1 MYFLSIMKRLRFI
14 GFILFFVSALFA
26 QDNVS
31 ALIPMPNKVVA
42 SSSESLAFQGK
53 SVACYVQADSLSF
66 ELKTLASILKKR
78 FGLDIRIVS
87 KKSKAQIH
95 LLVDKSLSEND
106 HYQLSVNEKRLE
118 IRGISAAAVYYGL
131 MTLDQLLAGDVCA
144 TKQQKI
150 TAVEIDDC
158 PRFGYRALM
167 LDPARNFLPVNDVK
181 FYIDQMIKYKFNV
194 LQLHLT
200 DDQGWS
206 IWIES
211 YPKLA
216 GNRFYTKQ
224 DIQELVDYAAERHVQ
239 VVPEIDVPGHTVSL
253 LAKYPDMACIHQREA
268 EKIIGKTGH
277 MMLCAGNE
285 EVYVMMDDIIREV
298 AGMFKSPLMHLGGD
312 EADIPKNW
320 AKCDLCHLLMKKKNY
335 TEPAQLMIPFFENI
349 LASVRKYGK
358 KPILWFELNNEYPPA
373 DDYLFPYPKDVV
385 LVNWRGGMTP
395 TGLDLSAERGHNVIM
410 APGEHCY
417 YDYPQYKGDLPE
429 YNNWGMPMTTL
440 ERAYKLDPG
449 YGRPSSKQ
457 QHIWGVMGT
466 LWGEAIIDINRAT
479 YMTYPR
485 AFALAEAG
493 WTQMENR
500 SWQSFIRRVLPNV
513 NELMRAG
520 VSVRVPFEIARLIE
534 NN

>member
-1 MYFLSIMKRLRFI
+1 MNRR
-14 GFILFFVSALFA
+14 ILQILWCVCLIFSSHVYA
-26 QDNVS
+26 QDNLS
-31 ALIPMPNKVVA
+31 ALIPMPNKVST
-42 SSSESLAFQGK
+42 SSKAPLVLQGDK
-53 SVACYVQADSLSF
+53 VACYIQVDSLQF
-66 ELKTLASILKKR
+66 ELQTVTSLFQKR
-78 FGLDIRIVS
+78 FGLKVEQTQTSADAKIC
-87 KKSKAQIH
+87 
-95 LLVDKSLSEND
+95 LLIDKSLKKND
-106 HYQLSVNEKRLE
+106 HYKLSVNDKRLE
-118 IRGISAAAVYYGL
+118 IKGASVAAVFYGL
-131 MTLDQLLAGDVCA
+131 MTLDQVLAGDICA
-144 TKQQKI
+144 TKQHTI
-150 TAVEIDDC
+150 SAIEIDDC

-167 LDPARNFLPVNDVK
+167 LDPARNFLPVNELK
-181 FYIDQMIKYKFNV
+181 FYIDQMVKYKFNV
-194 LQLHLT
+194 LQLHLS

-206 IWIES
+206 IWIET

-224 DIQELVDYAAERHVQ
+224 DIQELVEYAEQRHVQ

-320 AKCDLCHLLMKKKNY
+320 AKCDLCRLLMKRKNY
-335 TEPAQLMIPFFENI
+335 TEPVQLMIPFFENI

-385 LVNWRGGMTP
+385 LVSWRGGMTP
-395 TGLDLSAERGHNVIM
+395 TGLDLSAEREHNVIM

-440 ERAYKLDPG
+440 ERAYRLDPG
-449 YGRPSSKQ
+449 YGRPLSKQ
-457 QHIWGVMGT
+457 QHIWGVMGA

-479 YMTYPR
+479 YMSFPR

-500 SWQSFIRRVLPNV
+500 SWESFKKRVLPNV
-513 NELMRAG
+513 NELMKAG
-520 VSVRVPFEIARLIE
+520 VSVRVPFEIAR
-534 NN
+534 